1 VTPAI
6 PDSHR
11 ALLEGRPT
19 AVLTTVGRDGT
30 PQSTAIWFLLDRDV
44 IRTSLLE
51 TRQKVHNLQRNPGCS
66 LFVFDP
72 ETTRRTIELRGQAT
86 LDPDTDRAFTHRIIR
101 HYGMDPDSFPDDRS
115 ITRYVFTLQP
125 SRIITFG

>member
-1 VTPAI
+1 MAPEI

-11 ALLEGRPT
+11 SLLEGRPT
-19 AVLTTVGRDGT
+19 AVLTTAGPDGA
-30 PQSTAIWFLLDRDV
+30 PQSTAIWFMLEENV
-44 IRTSLLE
+44 VRTSLLE
-51 TRQKVHNLQRNPGCS
+51 TRQKVHNLRRDPRCS

-72 ETTRRTIELRGQAT
+72 DTTRRTIELRGRAI

-101 HYGMDPDSFPDDRS
+101 HYGMDPENFPDDLS
-115 ITRYVFTLQP
+115 VTRYVFALQP